1 MTQLQGS
8 IEKLFQYLAVHVKK
22 DTRVEVYDGPKL
34 VYEGDYRAP
43 ESIIV
48 SPTLYTRIDS
58 CHGAGNCCRV
68 PFDLVYTAYDRQRVV
83 DYGEEQH
90 RQSVETYGQ
99 ESADE
104 FLKHREMLL
113 DALDEYIAVI
123 SNEDGSWRTSLWV
136 QRNTVENPLS
146 GTKSCNH
153 LFMGKDRYYCGVHPF
168 KPLHCWYPHMVVRC
182 NKYKGRRPTVVIG
195 RMQYGRNYA
204 FGCPVLFEKSAQVA
218 GTDALF
224 GEAGDD
230 GPSYFERQFDDD
242 LFTLEW
248 TSKSAASLGF
258 STDNNFAVG
267 LGDALVGSKDNIA
280 RQLASGDN
288 QSLTLWSY

>member
-8 IEKLFQYLAVHVKK
+8 IEKLFQYLAVHVKQ
-22 DTRVEVYDGPKL
+22 DTRVEVYDGTKTI
-34 VYEGDYRAP
+34 YEADYRAP
-43 ESIIV
+43 EHIIV
-48 SPTLYTRIDS
+48 SPTLYTRIDT

-68 PFDLVYTAYDRQRVV
+68 SFDLVYSGYDRQRVV

-90 RQSVETYGQ
+90 RQSIETYGA
-99 ESADE
+99 ESAE
-104 FLKHREMLL
+104 KFLEHRQMLL
-113 DALDEYIAVI
+113 DALVEYVVVI
-123 SNEDGSWRTSLWV
+123 TSGGKSWRTSIWV
-136 QRNTVENPLS
+136 QENTEENPLS
-146 GTKSCNH
+146 GVKSCNH

-204 FGCPVLFEKSAQVA
+204 FGCPVLFERSAQTA
-218 GTDALF
+218 GDALF
-224 GEAGDD
+224 AEVGDD
-230 GPSYFERQFDDD
+230 GPSYFERQFDEDI
-242 LFTLEW
+242 FTLDW

-258 STDNNFAVG
+258 NADNNFAVG
-267 LGDALVGSKDNIA
+267 LGSALSSSRDAIA
-280 RQLASGDN
+280 KQLSSGEN